1 MIKLYMGFLRHA
13 VYTISLQ
20 TTHQDIAHFLD
31 SLKCTNGAKHA
42 YYRALRIFYRWLYS
56 GKSGCNLNSQ
66 NNPILNIESLKIKKK
81 ILPGLTKVEVIT
93 LSNLADNL
101 RDKVII
107 ELFAD
112 SGMRLSEMVTIK
124 VCDIDWDSCTVT
136 IVGKGNKQGRAPFTK
151 VTAKQM
157 QSYINKNNCD
167 DRNIWGINQHGI
179 KNC

>member
-1 MIKLYMGFLRHA
+1 MSRLR
-13 VYTISLQ
+13 Q
-20 TTHQDIAHFLD
+20 
-31 SLKCTNGAKHA
+31 
-42 YYRALRIFYRWLYS
+42 
-56 GKSGCNLNSQ
+56 
-66 NNPILNIESLKIKKK
+66 KKK
-81 ILPGLTKVEVIT
+81 ILPSLTKVEVIT